1 MQRMWFVGFA
11 VVFALRI
18 LAEARVKP
26 RDTERRPAQRG
37 KISLLLLS
45 LPFLV
50 SAVATGCL
58 LWRHGCTHP
67 ALYGAGLILIAAG
80 FAGRASA
87 LRKLGRSYSLYVDPA
102 PTEALRTQGIYRRIR
117 HPVYAFYLLETL
129 ALAII
134 RPSLISWISLALVA
148 SATAW
153 RIREEERVLLARY
166 GEEYREYM
174 ERTCRLLPR
183 IY

>member
-1 MQRMWFVGFA
+1 MQRAWFTGFA
-11 VVFALRI
+11 VAFVLRL

-26 RDTERRPAQRG
+26 RDTESRPAQRG
-37 KISLLLLS
+37 KVSLQLLS

-50 SAVATGCL
+50 SAVATGFL
-58 LWRHGCTHP
+58 LWRDGCTHP
-67 ALYGAGLILIAAG
+67 ALYGSGLILFIAG

-87 LRKLGRSYSLYVDPA
+87 LRKLGRSYSLYIDPA
-102 PTEALRTQGIYRRIR
+102 PTETLRTGGIYGRIR

-129 ALAII
+129 SLAII
-134 RPSLISWISLALVA
+134 RPNLVSLVSLVLVA

-153 RIREEERVLLARY
+153 RIHEEERALLARY
-166 GEEYREYM
+166 GEAYSEYKQ
-174 ERTCRLLPR
+174 RTNRLLPW

>member
-1 MQRMWFVGFA
+1 MQRMWLVGFA

-18 LAEARVKP
+18 LAESWVRP
-26 RDTERRPAQRG
+26 RDAERRPAQRG

-50 SAVATGCL
+50 SAFATGYL
-58 LWRHGCTHP
+58 LWRDGCAQP
-67 ALYGAGLILIAAG
+67 MLYGAGLIVLAAG
-80 FAGRASA
+80 FAGRVSA
-87 LRKLGRSYSLYVDPA
+87 LRKLGRSYSLYLDPA
-102 PTEALRTQGIYRRIR
+102 PSEALRTQGIYGRIR

-129 ALAII
+129 SLAII
-134 RPSLISWISLALVA
+134 RPNVISLISFALVA

-153 RIREEERVLLARY
+153 RIHEEERALLVRY
-166 GEEYREYM
+166 GEEDREYIQ
-174 ERTCRLLPR
+174 RTRHLLPW